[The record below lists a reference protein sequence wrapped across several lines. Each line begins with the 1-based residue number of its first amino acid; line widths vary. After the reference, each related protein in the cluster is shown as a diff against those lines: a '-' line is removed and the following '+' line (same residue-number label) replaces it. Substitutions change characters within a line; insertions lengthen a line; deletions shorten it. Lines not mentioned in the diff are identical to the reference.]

1 MQKSSI
7 QYILKLS
14 IPIFFANL
22 AIPMVG
28 IIDTALMG
36 NLGSLSYLSATSVA
50 ANLFSMIFWSFGF
63 LRMGTVG
70 MVSQANGRNDY
81 TEILNIVVRNLL
93 FVLAISITII
103 LLQNLIL
110 SLSLKIFDLS
120 EATRNLYEQYFKIRV
135 YSAPGEL
142 TLYII
147 TGLFVGLQKTKTS
160 SLAVGFFS
168 ILNILLSIVLVTKFD
183 LNIKGVAYGTL
194 FSALITSIIFLIYMF
209 WYLSKYTKITINFAQ
224 IFNLKKIKNIFNI
237 NLNIFIRT
245 ILLTFSF
252 LWFTYLGTQIGETYV
267 AANFNLKKIKNIF
280 NINLNIFIRTILLTF
295 SFLWFTYLG
304 TQIGENYVAANAI
317 LINLVFLSAFI
328 LDAYAFSTE
337 GIVGYSLGK
346 KDLNLFKN
354 IVKNSFILS
363 SISGLIISIIFFFTN
378 NLVINLMSDIN
389 EIRELSS
396 SYAVWLIILPVISSF
411 CYQFDGIFIGA
422 SQTKELRNA
431 MIFSVFSYLLI
442 SILLIKFLF
451 NTGIWISLC
460 IFMILRAVSL
470 FYYLDKIYLR
480 FRKN

>member
-1 MQKSSI
+1 MQNPSI
-7 QYILKLS
+7 KYILKLS

-28 IIDTALMG
+28 IIDTGLMG
-36 NLGSLSYLSATSVA
+36 NLGNLSYLSATSVA

-70 MVSQANGRNDY
+70 LVSQAYGKEDY
-81 TEILNIVVRNLL
+81 TEIFNIVVRNLF
-93 FVLAISITII
+93 FVLLISLILI
-103 LLQNLIL
+103 LLQSYIFNL
-110 SLSLKIFDLS
+110 SVGIFNLS
-120 EATRNLYEQYFKIRV
+120 ETTKQFYQDYFLIRI

-147 TGLFVGLQKTKTS
+147 TGLFVGLQKTKIS
-160 SLAVGFFS
+160 SLAVGLFS
-168 ILNILLSIVLVTKFD
+168 ILNIILSIILVSKFD

-194 FSALITSIIFLIYMF
+194 FSALIISTTFLGYTF
-209 WYLSKYTKITINFAQ
+209 WYLNKMSKIN
-224 IFNLKKIKNIFNI
+224 INISKLIDLNKLKNIFNI

-252 LWFTYLGTQIGETYV
+252 LWFTYLGSQIGEDY
-267 AANFNLKKIKNIF
+267 I
-280 NINLNIFIRTILLTF
+280 
-295 SFLWFTYLG
+295 
-304 TQIGENYVAANAI
+304 AANAI

-337 GIVGYSLGK
+337 GMVGYSLGK
-346 KDLNLFKN
+346 KDIGLFKK

-363 SISGLIISIIFFFTN
+363 TLTGLIISIIYFFIN
-378 NLVINLMSDIN
+378 KYVITLMSDI
-389 EIRELSS
+389 ESIRNLSS
-396 SYAVWLIILPVISSF
+396 SYVVWLILMPLISSF

-431 MIFSVFSYLLI
+431 MVFSVFSYLLI
-442 SILLIKFLF
+442 SLYLTKIMG

-460 IFMILRAVSL
+460 LFMVLRALSL

-480 FRKN
+480 FGTIK

>member
-81 TEILNIVVRNLL
+81 TEILNIVIRNLL
-93 FVLAISITII
+93 FVLVISIIII

-120 EATRNLYEQYFKIRV
+120 EATRNLYKQYFKIRV

-160 SLAVGFFS
+160 SFAVGFFS
-168 ILNILLSIVLVTKFD
+168 ILNILISIVLVTKFD

-252 LWFTYLGTQIGETYV
+252 LWFTYLGTQIGED
-267 AANFNLKKIKNIF
+267 
-280 NINLNIFIRTILLTF
+280 
-295 SFLWFTYLG
+295 
-304 TQIGENYVAANAI
+304 YVAANAI

-346 KDLNLFKN
+346 KDLILFKN

-363 SISGLIISIIFFFTN
+363 SLSGLIISVIFFFTYEN
-378 NLVINLMSDIN
+378 VINLMSDIK

-396 SYAVWLIILPVISSF
+396 SYVIWLIILPLISSF
-411 CYQFDGIFIGA
+411 CYQFDGIFIGV

-431 MIFSVFSYLLI
+431 MMFSVLSYLII
-442 SILLIKFLF
+442 SIILTKLMF
-451 NTGIWISLC
+451 NNGIWISLC
-460 IFMILRAVSL
+460 VFMILRAISL

-480 FRKN
+480 FRSN

>member
-7 QYILKLS
+7 SYILRLS

-36 NLGSLSYLSATSVA
+36 NLGNLSYLSATSVA

-70 MVSQANGRNDY
+70 MVSQAHGQNNY
-81 TEILNIVVRNLL
+81 KEILNIILRNLL
-93 FVLAISITII
+93 FVFTIS
-103 LLQNLIL
+103 LLIL
-110 SLSLKIFDLS
+110 ITQYFILNLSLKIFDLS
-120 EATRNLYEQYFKIRV
+120 ELTQQFYTQYFKIRI

-147 TGLFVGLQKTKTS
+147 TGLFIGLQKTKIS

-168 ILNILLSIVLVTKFD
+168 ILNIILSILFVTRYN

-194 FSALITSIIFLIYMF
+194 YSAIITSVIFLTYTF
-209 WYLSKYTKITINFAQ
+209 YYLSKYTELKLDIKELVDIT
-224 IFNLKKIKNIFNI
+224 KIKNIFDI

-252 LWFTYLGTQIGETYV
+252 LWFTYLGTQIGEDYI
-267 AANFNLKKIKNIF
+267 AAN
-280 NINLNIFIRTILLTF
+280 T
-295 SFLWFTYLG
+295 
-304 TQIGENYVAANAI
+304 I

-337 GIVGYSLGK
+337 GMVGFSLGK
-346 KDLNLFKN
+346 KDLSLFKT
-354 IVKNSFILS
+354 IIKNSFILS
-363 SISGLIISIIFFFTN
+363 SMTGLIISIIYLLVN
-378 NLVINLMSDIN
+378 QYVINLMSDIE
-389 EIRELSS
+389 EIRDLSS
-396 SYAVWLIILPVISSF
+396 KYVIWLIILPFIASF
-411 CYQFDGIFIGA
+411 CYQFDGIFIGV

-431 MIFSVFSYLLI
+431 MIFSVFCYLII
-442 SILLIKFLF
+442 SIFLTKYF
-451 NTGIWISLC
+451 SNTGVWISLC
-460 IFMILRAVSL
+460 IFMILRAASL
-470 FYYLDKIYLR
+470 YYYLDKIYLR
-480 FRKN
+480 FSRG

>member
-81 TEILNIVVRNLL
+81 SEILNIVIRNLL

-209 WYLSKYTKITINFAQ
+209 WYLSKYTKIIINFAQ

-252 LWFTYLGTQIGETYV
+252 LWFTYLGTQIGED
-267 AANFNLKKIKNIF
+267 F
-280 NINLNIFIRTILLTF
+280 
-295 SFLWFTYLG
+295 
-304 TQIGENYVAANAI
+304 VAANAI

-363 SISGLIISIIFFFTN
+363 SISGLIISIIFFFTY

-460 IFMILRAVSL
+460 IFMILRAISL

>member
-1 MQKSSI
+1 MPKSSI

-22 AIPMVG
+22 AVPLVG

-36 NLGSLSYLSATSVA
+36 NLGNLSYLSATAVA

-70 MVSQANGRNDY
+70 MVSQAHGRDDY
-81 TEILNIVVRNLL
+81 SEILDIVIRNLI
-93 FVLAISITII
+93 FVLLISIIII
-103 LLQNLIL
+103 LLQNYIL

-120 EATRNLYEQYFKIRV
+120 DATRNLYKQYFQIRV

-147 TGLFVGLQKTKTS
+147 TGLFIGLQKTKTS
-160 SLAVGFFS
+160 SFAVGFFS
-168 ILNILLSIVLVTKFD
+168 ILNILISIVLVTKFD

-194 FSALITSIIFLIYMF
+194 YSALITSTVFLIYMF
-209 WYLSKYTKITINFAQ
+209 YYLSKYTKNTVKLTQILNF
-224 IFNLKKIKNIFNI
+224 KKIKDIFNI

-252 LWFTYLGTQIGETYV
+252 LWFTYLGTQIGED
-267 AANFNLKKIKNIF
+267 
-280 NINLNIFIRTILLTF
+280 
-295 SFLWFTYLG
+295 
-304 TQIGENYVAANAI
+304 YVAANAI

-346 KDLNLFKN
+346 KDLNLFKK
-354 IVKNSFILS
+354 IIKNSFILS
-363 SISGLIISIIFFFTN
+363 SITGLIISILFFFSHN
-378 NLVINLMSDIN
+378 SVINLMSDIS
-389 EIRELSS
+389 EIRMLSS
-396 SYAVWLIILPVISSF
+396 SYVIWLIILPIISSF

-422 SQTKELRNA
+422 SQTLELRNA
-431 MIFSVFSYLLI
+431 MIFSVLCYLII
-442 SILLIKFLF
+442 SVLLTKFLF
-451 NTGIWISLC
+451 NNGIWISLC
-460 IFMILRAVSL
+460 VFMIL
-470 FYYLDKIYLR
+470 
-480 FRKN
+480 

>member
-1 MQKSSI
+1 
-7 QYILKLS
+7 
-14 IPIFFANL
+14 
-22 AIPMVG
+22 MVG

-110 SLSLKIFDLS
+110 ILSLKIFDLS

-252 LWFTYLGTQIGETYV
+252 LWFTYLGTQIGED
-267 AANFNLKKIKNIF
+267 
-280 NINLNIFIRTILLTF
+280 
-295 SFLWFTYLG
+295 
-304 TQIGENYVAANAI
+304 YVAANAI

-378 NLVINLMSDIN
+378 NLVINLMSDID

-396 SYAVWLIILPVISSF
+396 SYVVWLIILPVISSF